1 MIVLEADKVIIE
13 ELEQILMIEPDR
25 IRCLLKKSVLELRG
39 SHFSVY
45 SLCENELIVH
55 GKCRSVEL
63 NER

>member
-1 MIVLEADKVIIE
+1 MIVLDENKIVIE
-13 ELEQILMIEPDR
+13 DLDQILMIEPER
-25 IRCLLKKSVLELRG
+25 IRCLLKKSVLDLRG

-55 GKCRSVEL
+55 GKCRSIEL